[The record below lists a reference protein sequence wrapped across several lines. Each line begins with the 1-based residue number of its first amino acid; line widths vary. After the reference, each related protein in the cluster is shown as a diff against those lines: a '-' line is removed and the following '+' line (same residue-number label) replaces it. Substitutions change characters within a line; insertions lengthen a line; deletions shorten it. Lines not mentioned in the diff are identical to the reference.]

1 MRDRPIAED
10 LLDTAAAALAGL
22 DALTPERRRYVELMA
37 ANARGIAQRQTA
49 AGEGGDPALREML
62 ARRLETEG
70 DLAALEKMLAEGIR
84 AGRFD
89 EDPALF
95 GLLWRATVARVK
107 ESNPKFLERAGID
120 PDAG

>member
-1 MRDRPIAED
+1 M
-10 LLDTAAAALAGL
+10 
-22 DALTPERRRYVELMA
+22 V

-49 AGEGGDPALREML
+49 AGEGGDPVLRETL
-62 ARRLETEG
+62 ARRLGADG
-70 DLAALEKMLAEGIR
+70 DLAALEKLLADGIR